1 MLADLNKVRN
11 IGISA
16 HIDSGKTTL
25 TERVLFYTDRI
36 HAIHEVR
43 GKDGVG
49 ATMDSMELE
58 KERGITIQSAATF
71 CNWKGYDINIIDTP
85 GHVDFTVEVERALRV
100 LDGAVLILC
109 SVGGVQSQSIT
120 VNRQMTRYNV
130 PRVVFINKCDR
141 TGANP
146 DRVTNQ
152 VRDKLGLNAIHMQL
166 PMGLEGDMEGVIDL
180 VKMKAL
186 YFDGDNG
193 EKIREEDIPAQYK
206 DDAEARREELL
217 DAASMFDDDLMEA
230 ILEGEPTEEMI
241 KRAVRKGTLAME
253 FVPVFIG
260 TAFKNKGVQPL
271 LDGVVDYL
279 PTPHDVE
286 NIALDL
292 DNEEAEVKVTND
304 VKDPLVALAFKLEDG
319 RYGQLTYI
327 RVYQGTL
334 KKGDSIYNTRTGKK
348 VKIGRLVRMHSNE
361 MEEIDDTGGGD
372 IVALFGVDCASG
384 DTFCSDEVNYSMTSM
399 HIPAPVI
406 SLSINPV
413 DNKAQVN
420 MSKALN
426 RFTKED
432 PTFKTFVDEE
442 TNETI
447 IQGMG
452 ELHLEVYIE
461 RMKREYQAEVEVGAP
476 QVAYREAITKRAEF
490 DYTHKKQS
498 GGSGQFGRVAGYMEP
513 LEDDHEENY
522 EFVDNIVG
530 GVIPRE
536 FISSCDKGFTK
547 SMAKGSLAEAPI
559 TKVRCVINDG
569 SFHAVDSSDVAFQL
583 AAQGAFRQGYMKAGP
598 VLMEPIMKVAVEGPT
613 EFQGSIMGSINQRRG
628 IIQGTTE
635 DANYTV
641 VEAEVPLSEM
651 FGYSTVLRSLTQGK
665 AEFTMEFATYRAV
678 PKGIADEVIAEV
690 AKKKGQKYRKVGP
703 RASPFYSVQSPT
715 SGLLWLGFVVSGS
728 VVVILPREEVMQ
740 KVVDYAL
747 QYPLVLAAVILV
759 FLLLCWKSE
768 EVRAWAVR
776 VVVFVLVL
784 AALYFVFQKFKYLV
798 PSSQAPPAI
807 QDDSLNPENHAGKT
821 YYKDPEERL
830 RQTQ

>member
-1 MLADLNKVRN
+1 MLPDINKIRN

-146 DRVTNQ
+146 ARVTAQ
-152 VRDKLGLNAIHMQL
+152 VRDKLSLNAVPMQV
-166 PMGLEGDMEGVIDL
+166 PMSLEGDMEGVVDL

-186 YFDGDNG
+186 FFEGANG
-193 EKIREEDIPAQYK
+193 ETVREDEIPAKYQEAA
-206 DDAEARREELL
+206 DAAREELL
-217 DAASMFDDDLMEA
+217 DAASMFDDELMEA
-230 ILEGEPTEEMI
+230 ILEGEPTEEMVA
-241 KRAVRKGTLAME
+241 RAVRKGTLSME
-253 FVPVFIG
+253 MVPVFIG

-271 LDGVVDYL
+271 LDGVIDYL
-279 PTPHDVE
+279 PNPKEVD
-286 NIALDL
+286 NYALDL
-292 DNEEAEVKVTND
+292 DNEENEVKVSND
-304 VKDPLVALAFKLEDG
+304 YSDPLVALAFKLEDG

-327 RVYQGTL
+327 RIYQGTL
-334 KKGDSIYNTRTGKK
+334 KKGDSIINVRTGKK
-348 VKIGRLVRMHSNE
+348 VKVGRLVRMHSNE
-361 MEEIDDTGGGD
+361 MEEIEDSAAGD

-384 DTFCSDEVNYSMTSM
+384 DTFCSDSVNYSMTSM

-406 SLSINPV
+406 SLSIRPV

-432 PTFKTFVDEE
+432 PTFKTFVDDE
-442 TNETI
+442 TYETI
-447 IQGMG
+447 VQGMG

-461 RMKREYQAEVEVGAP
+461 RMKREYNAEVEVGAP

-498 GGSGQFGRVAGYMEP
+498 GGSGKFGRVAGYMEP
-513 LEDDHEENY
+513 LEEESEENY
-522 EFVDNIVG
+522 EFVDKIVG

-536 FISSCDKGFTK
+536 FISSCDKGFRK
-547 SMAKGSLAEAPI
+547 AMDKGALAEAPI
-559 TKVRCVINDG
+559 TGVRCVINDG
-569 SFHAVDSSDVAFQL
+569 SFHAVDSSDVAFQT
-583 AAQGAFRQGYMKAGP
+583 AALGAFRQGYLKAGP

-613 EFQGSIMGSINQRRG
+613 EFQGAIMGSVNQRRG

-635 DANYTV
+635 DDNYTV

-678 PKGIADEVIAEV
+678 PKSIADDVV
-690 AKKKGQKYRKVGP
+690 AAIKKKKEK
-703 RASPFYSVQSPT
+703 
-715 SGLLWLGFVVSGS
+715 
-728 VVVILPREEVMQ
+728 
-740 KVVDYAL
+740 K
-747 QYPLVLAAVILV
+747 
-759 FLLLCWKSE
+759 
-768 EVRAWAVR
+768 
-776 VVVFVLVL
+776 
-784 AALYFVFQKFKYLV
+784 
-798 PSSQAPPAI
+798 
-807 QDDSLNPENHAGKT
+807 
-821 YYKDPEERL
+821 
-830 RQTQ
+830 